1 MLEANGFVDLKR
13 LSMELVHEAN
23 ERFKS
28 VVDVLDDLIWP
39 EVVWEFSQRLGGVD
53 KKCVDVFILFDVVW
67 ILESPGR
74 EVYSMLCLR
83 FWSELS

>member
-28 VVDVLDDLIWP
+28 VVDVLDNLIQP
-39 EVVWEFSQRLGGVD
+39 ESVWELSESLGGVD
-53 KKCVDVFILFDVVW
+53 KKCVDVFILFDLVW
-67 ILESPGR
+67 VLEPS
-74 EVYSMLCLR
+74 
-83 FWSELS
+83 

>member
-28 VVDVLDDLIWP
+28 VVDVLDNLIQP
-39 EVVWEFSQRLGGVD
+39 EIVWELSESLGGVD
-53 KKCVDVFILFDVVW
+53 KKCVDVFILFDLVW
-67 ILESPGR
+67 VLEPS
-74 EVYSMLCLR
+74 
-83 FWSELS
+83 